1 VSPGVRPT
9 RAIPYRGGLTRRRR
23 GRGLSYHDATGAA
36 VAAPVRARIEELVIP
51 SAWRE
56 VWLSERDRDHI
67 RAVGYDDADDHV
79 RSLTD
84 AAHTAKDLRARN
96 ATVVGAVAFAE
107 HGWAGGAGLSA
118 TALER
123 AEAATTCRVARALGN
138 TPAVARSSY
147 VDPRVVRA
155 FEEGHTVAAGL
166 RCIPRGA
173 GEHRTRVAVGRAVL
187 RLLERHN

>member
-1 VSPGVRPT
+1 MRQWRDLMSINIPMSVSE
-9 RAIPYRGGLTRRRR
+9 L
-23 GRGLSYHDATGAA
+23 AA
-36 VAAPVRARIEELVIP
+36 EVAP
-51 SAWRE
+51 SFNLFLNSVEDGQDWNA
-56 VWLSERDRDHI
+56 SHI
-67 RAVGYDDADDHV
+67 QAVGYDDADDHV

-84 AAHTAKDLRARN
+84 AAHTAKDLRTRN
-96 ATVVGAVAFAE
+96 ATVVAAVAFAE

-123 AEAATTCRVARALGN
+123 AEAATTCRVARALGD

-147 VDPRVVRA
+147 VDPCVVRA